1 MDRKTESAGKAPAG
15 DIEGALRMD
24 DFRPEAIV
32 ISYGISRQLE
42 RDHLDTESTSCVVE
56 LTELMN
62 LAIGLIIVEV
72 Q

>member
-1 MDRKTESAGKAPAG
+1 MDRKTESAGKVPAG
-15 DIEGALRMD
+15 DIEGALRMY
-24 DFRPEAIV
+24 DFRPEAIG

-42 RDHLDTESTSCVVE
+42 RDRLDTESTSCVE

-62 LAIGLIIVEV
+62 LAIGLIIAEV

>member
-1 MDRKTESAGKAPAG
+1 MY
-15 DIEGALRMD
+15 
-24 DFRPEAIV
+24 DFRPEAIG

-42 RDHLDTESTSCVVE
+42 RDRLDTESTSCVE

-62 LAIGLIIVEV
+62 LAIGLIIAEV